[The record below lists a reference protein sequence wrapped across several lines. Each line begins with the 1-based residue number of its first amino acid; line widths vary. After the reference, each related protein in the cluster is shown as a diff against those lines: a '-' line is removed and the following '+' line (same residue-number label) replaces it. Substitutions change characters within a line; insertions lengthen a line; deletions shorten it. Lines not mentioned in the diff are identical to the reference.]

1 MRFQIDD
8 LPIYFPYDYIYPEQ
22 FQYMKDIKSALD
34 AKGHCL
40 LEMPSGT
47 GKTVSLLSLIVA
59 YQMHYPEKRKLIY
72 CSRTV
77 PEIEKALAELQRLI
91 KYRADQ
97 GLKESFLGLGLSSRK
112 NLCIHPNVSKEKRGD
127 VVDAKCKALTAPWVR
142 KENPE
147 VDAIME
153 DIGKVQNQEIP
164 DIESLCAYYETLEI
178 SDPNQMIPSGVYTLA
193 DLKEYGKKTRK
204 CPYYLARRMIP
215 YANVVIYSYH
225 YLLDPKVAEFVSKE
239 LAKNCIV
246 VFDEAHNIDNVCVES
261 LSIDLTRSI
270 LDAGSRSIASLGQKI
285 DKYFSQVS
293 K

>member
-1 MRFQIDD
+1 MRFKIDD

-22 FQYMKDIKSALD
+22 FQYMKDIKSSLD

-47 GKTVSLLSLIVA
+47 GKTISLLSLIVA
-59 YQMHYPEKRKLIY
+59 YQMYYPEKRKLIY
-72 CSRTV
+72 SSRTV

-91 KYRADQ
+91 KYRLDQ
-97 GLKESFLGLGLSSRK
+97 GLKETFLGLGLSSRK
-112 NLCIHPNVSKEKRGD
+112 NLCVHSSVSKEKRGE

-142 KENPE
+142 KEIQE
-147 VDAIME
+147 TDAVMDE
-153 DIGKVQNQEIP
+153 ETNQEIP
-164 DIESLCAYYETLEI
+164 DIESLCAYYETLQA
-178 SDPNQMIPSGVYTLA
+178 SDPNEMMPSGVYTLA
-193 DLKEYGKKTRK
+193 DLKEYGKKTRQ
-204 CPYYLARRMIP
+204 CPYFLARKMIP

-225 YLLDPKVAEFVSKE
+225 YLLDPKVAAFVSKE

-270 LDAGSRSIASLGQKI
+270 LDAGSRSVTALGQKI
-285 DKYFSQVS
+285 DE
-293 K
+293 